1 MYMNQKQSSLC
12 VHTTHEYIHANANST
27 SLLYYL
33 LPRFEHENFIL
44 FPSELNWFSMKIIQ
58 IPPFWRLPLE
68 CYNPRRQKESKGS
81 FRLWIGWTF
90 LRRRSSSRRQ
100 GGSTRRWRR
109 ATPLPAGGGGG
120 GGGRRH
126 HRGRYG
132 RARRDCARIRCD
144 IWSVRSSLH
153 TRCAE
158 QLQGVCNQ
166 VSKISVAQTLFLF
179 HSKCNASVHYRQQ
192 TSSPSLFIWDPLQ
205 SLLTSLICT
214 KLTRSNTEYSN
225 SFAWTWHDCL
235 LS

>member
-1 MYMNQKQSSLC
+1 MARGWGSQ
-12 VHTTHEYIHANANST
+12 
-27 SLLYYL
+27 
-33 LPRFEHENFIL
+33 
-44 FPSELNWFSMKIIQ
+44 Q
-58 IPPFWRLPLE
+58 IPVPAHLKWA
-68 CYNPRRQKESKGS
+68 GS
-81 FRLWIGWTF
+81 LS
-90 LRRRSSSRRQ
+90 RSSSSPYNMGRTYLTAPVRQ
-100 GGSTRRWRR
+100 LRYFGPPSS
-109 ATPLPAGGGGG
+109 AAIPSSVNSSVPAGGGGG

-166 VSKISVAQTLFLF
+166 AARSRSHRLFLF

-192 TSSPSLFIWDPLQ
+192 TSSPSLFIWDPRQ